1 MTMLIGRERE
11 CGILDRLLARVRAG
25 RSATLVLRGD
35 PGIGKSSLLDHAVE
49 TAPDLPIVRALGVES
64 EMEVPFAALHQLCLP
79 MLDRRGRLP
88 EPQRAALATL
98 FGLGGSI
105 PPDRL
110 LVGLAV
116 LSLVSEAASERPLLC
131 VIDDAQWV
139 DVASARALG
148 FVARRLLAEPVGM
161 LFATRERCEHL
172 QGVPELVVEGLTDAA
187 ARELL
192 RSTYARPLDER
203 VLGRIIAETRGNPL
217 ALHELP
223 WGLTPVQLAGG
234 FGLPALLPVPQ
245 KLSECYTRRAAGLA
259 DDARLLLL
267 IAAADPTGDPTLVC
281 RAARRLGVRDE
292 ALAAVERAG
301 LLEIGARVRFRHPLV
316 RSAVYRAASLGDCER
331 VHRTLAEATDPRVD
345 PDRRAWHRARATAA
359 PDEKVAAE
367 LERSA
372 SRARE
377 RGGLAAAAAFLERA
391 VELTPDPLRRTERL
405 LLAAQAELLSGGT
418 EAGMRQLAMA
428 QAGPLDELGQAR
440 VDLLRGHMAL
450 LSTRVGDAPSLMLGA
465 ARRLEPLAPAL
476 AREAYLEALCAAT
489 LAGRLACGAGVA
501 EMARA
506 ALAAPPPAQPPTASD
521 LLLDSVAT
529 QYTAGYAA
537 AVPALRRALQA
548 SITAYGTDDMLRW
561 GFALRHRRVV
571 MAELAAAGLWDA
583 ETWEQ
588 LSTRYDK
595 LLHDSG
601 ALGTLPLSLCLHTAE
616 SILTGDL
623 GAAEGLVEEAR
634 AAAEAVGIEQPPY
647 AELVLDAWRGWHAEV
662 SGLTEA
668 TTRGAVALGLGIG
681 LTVTHWAT
689 AVVLNGMG
697 RHEEALG
704 AAVRASEGPENLA
717 FANWSLVELIVA
729 ASRCGQGDLAA
740 RTLGRLS
747 EMTRAS
753 GTEWALGTEA
763 AMRALL
769 HQGRAA
775 ERLHLEA
782 IDRLSRT
789 RMRAELARAHL
800 RYGEWLRGCRRR
812 LDARDQLRVAHE
824 MLVGMGL
831 EAFAERAEEELL
843 ATGERA
849 RRRGAGIPERLTAQE
864 AQVARLACEGLSNPE
879 IGARLFIS
887 PRTAEYHLHKVFAKL
902 GISSRAQLGRVL
914 GRSPAAA
921 VAV

>member
-1 MTMLIGRERE
+1 MLIGRERE
-11 CGILDRLLARVRAG
+11 CRILDRLVASVRAG

-35 PGIGKSSLLDHAVE
+35 PGIGKSALLDHAVE
-49 TAPDLPIVRALGVES
+49 TSPDLQIVRALGVES
-64 EMEVPFAALHQLCLP
+64 EMEVPFATLHQLCLP
-79 MLDRRGRLP
+79 MLDRRARLP
-88 EPQRAALATL
+88 EPQRVALATL

-116 LSLVSEAASERPLLC
+116 LTLVSEAASERPMLF

-172 QGVPELVVEGLTDAA
+172 QGVPDLVVEGLADAA

-203 VLGRIIAETRGNPL
+203 VLDRIIAEARGNPL
-217 ALHELP
+217 ALRELP

-245 KLSECYTRRAAGLA
+245 KLWEFYARRAARLP

-267 IAAADPTGDPTLVC
+267 IAAADSTGDPTLVYG
-281 RAARRLGVRDE
+281 AARRLGIRDE

-301 LLEIGARVRFRHPLV
+301 LLEIRARVRFRHPLV
-316 RSAVYRAASLGDCER
+316 RSAVYRAASPGDR
-331 VHRTLAEATDPRVD
+331 GQVHRTLAEATDPRVD
-345 PDRRAWHRARATAA
+345 PDRRAWHRARASAA
-359 PDEKVAAE
+359 PDEEVAAE

-372 SRARE
+372 GRARE

-391 VELTPDPLRRTERL
+391 VELTPDPVRRTERL

-440 VDLLRGHMAL
+440 VALLRGHMAF
-450 LSTRVGDAPSLMLGA
+450 LSTRGSDAPSMVLGA
-465 ARRLEPLAPAL
+465 ARRLEPLAPTL

-489 LAGRLACGAGVA
+489 LAGRLACGGGVA
-501 EMARA
+501 EVARA
-506 ALAAPPPAQPPTASD
+506 ALAAPPPAQPTAAD
-521 LLLDSVAT
+521 LLLDAVARH
-529 QYTAGYAA
+529 YTAGYAA

-548 SITAYGTDDMLRW
+548 SNTAYETGDVLGW
-561 GFALRHRRVV
+561 GFALRHRRVAL
-571 MAELAAAGLWDA
+571 AELAAAGLWDA
-583 ETWEQ
+583 ETLEQ
-588 LSTRYDK
+588 LATRHAK

-601 ALGTLPLSLCLHTAE
+601 VLGTLPLALCLHTAVR
-616 SILTGDL
+616 ILTGDL
-623 GAAEGLVEEAR
+623 GTAEGMVEEAR
-634 AAAEAVGIEQPPY
+634 AAAEAVWIEQPPY
-647 AELVLDAWRGWHAEV
+647 AELVLDAWRGWHPEV
-662 SGLTEA
+662 SGLAEA
-668 TTRGAVALGLGIG
+668 TTRSALARGLGIG

-689 AVVLNGMG
+689 AVVLNGLG
-697 RHEEALG
+697 RHDEALG

-753 GTEWALGTEA
+753 GTEWALGIEA
-763 AMRALL
+763 GMRALL
-769 HQGRAA
+769 HHGRAA

-800 RYGEWLRGCRRR
+800 RYGEWLRRDRRR

-831 EAFAERAEEELL
+831 GAFAQRAEQELL

-849 RRRGAGIPERLTAQE
+849 RRRAAGIPEGLTSQE
-864 AQVARLACEGLSNPE
+864 AQVARLASEGLSNPE

-902 GISSRAQLGRVL
+902 GISSRAGLGRVL
-914 GRSPAAA
+914 GRSTAAT